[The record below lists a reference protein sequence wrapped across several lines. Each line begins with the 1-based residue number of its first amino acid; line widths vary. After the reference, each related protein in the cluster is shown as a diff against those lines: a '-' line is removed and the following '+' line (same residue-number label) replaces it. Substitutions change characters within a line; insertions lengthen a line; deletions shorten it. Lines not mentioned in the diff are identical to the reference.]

1 MRVER
6 FRGVSRPTVKK
17 RAPWAKVI
25 VRVDTVLIAY
35 ESQEEAMEEH
45 GPVSNMLTRAAYG
58 DTETRRRA
66 AEKRK

>member
-25 VRVDTVLIAY
+25 VRVDSTLVAY
-35 ESQEEAMEEH
+35 ESLAEAMEEH

-58 DTETRRRA
+58 ETETRRRTRGEA
-66 AEKRK
+66 